1 MNGTKI
7 AISIEAL
14 LSDAVI
20 DLGMSDWLV
29 IDQAQIDTFSAVTF
43 DPDLMHID
51 PDWASANSPYGT
63 TIVFGF
69 QTLSLLSHFSHQI
82 FEAIGITFSGGH
94 ALNYGFNRVRF
105 IAPVRVDKRIRAHIV
120 KTDVSHERP
129 GQSLFTFDVTIE
141 IEGELRPALS
151 AQWLWLWV
159 PKPSLMQKN
168 QNNSGE
174 ELL

>member
-1 MNGTKI
+1 MSETQI
-7 AISIEAL
+7 DTSIDTL
-14 LSDAVI
+14 MSDDAI
-20 DLGMSDWLV
+20 DLGFSNWLA
-29 IDQAQIDTFSAVTF
+29 IDQALIDTFSAVTF

-82 FEAIGITFSGGH
+82 FEAVGIAFSGGH

-141 IEGELRPALS
+141 IEDERRPALS

-159 PKPSLMQKN
+159 PRSSLTQKN
-168 QNNSGE
+168 QNNLRGE
-174 ELL
+174 LS